1 MSQIKVSVI
10 IPVYNTE
17 KYLGKCLVSVLNQSL
32 REIEII
38 CINDCSTDNSDEI
51 INLYQEGIELG
62 NLECYGQLANYL
74 YKNNLYNN
82 PKYEEA
88 FNIAMEGE
96 ALGVSKCEYV
106 ILKEKLKEYEE
117 SKIVTIEEL
126 IVLRKLS
133 KLINKGIYEV
143 INDLIKWY
151 SERKPEDKLLYY
163 QLLEDKIYYNLKE

>member
-1 MSQIKVSVI
+1 MELSVDYLAVVANSTLRMMTPILLVTLAAAICTKVRI
-10 IPVYNTE
+10 
-17 KYLGKCLVSVLNQSL
+17 
-32 REIEII
+32 
-38 CINDCSTDNSDEI
+38 
-51 INLYQEGIELG
+51 
-62 NLECYGQLANYL
+62 
-74 YKNNLYNN
+74 
-82 PKYEEA
+82 

>member
-1 MSQIKVSVI
+1 MELSVD
-10 IPVYNTE
+10 
-17 KYLGKCLVSVLNQSL
+17 YLAVV
-32 REIEII
+32 
-38 CINDCSTDNSDEI
+38 
-51 INLYQEGIELG
+51 
-62 NLECYGQLANYL
+62 ANYTL
-74 YKNNLYNN
+74 RMMTPILLVTLAAAICTKVRI
-82 PKYEEA
+82 

>member
-1 MSQIKVSVI
+1 MWVC
-10 IPVYNTE
+10 N
-17 KYLGKCLVSVLNQSL
+17 
-32 REIEII
+32 
-38 CINDCSTDNSDEI
+38 
-51 INLYQEGIELG
+51 
-62 NLECYGQLANYL
+62 
-74 YKNNLYNN
+74 
-82 PKYEEA
+82 
-88 FNIAMEGE
+88 F
-96 ALGVSKCEYV
+96 
-106 ILKEKLKEYEE
+106 KEKLKEYEE